1 MTAQEIGVLF
11 LLADANPYIPAPS
24 FLNSG
29 DTAWQLTAATFVG
42 MQSIPGLAI
51 LYAGLVKKK
60 WALNSAVMCFYA
72 FSVVLLCWVLW
83 GYNMGFGSPATLG
96 PGILSQIVGIPHPAI
111 DAVGET
117 GQAAIPLAG
126 SGFPPLRFAGSA
138 MIYFQFVFAAI
149 TPLLIAGSVLGRM
162 NFKAWMLFV
171 PLWSSLVYTVGAF
184 MLWGGGWLAALG
196 AVDYSGG
203 YVIHLAAGVS
213 GFVAAAMVGP
223 RLIEDRK
230 NFDPNN
236 LIVALAGAGLLW
248 LGWNGF
254 NGGDPYF
261 ANADAA
267 AAVLNTNIATAVA
280 LLVWLIF
287 DMFALGKPS
296 AVSMIN
302 GMIVGL
308 VAITP
313 AAGYVDGFGAIATGG
328 VAAIVAWFSLN
339 KIGQLAILKKV
350 DDTFGVLHTHGVAG
364 LMGGLC
370 VGLFANPNMI
380 EYLSSDHKTSPV
392 SVQGLFFGNP
402 KQLWI
407 QFLAALVIIG
417 WNVVG
422 TAVVLKVVS
431 FVVPL
436 RASDGEVEGGD
447 LAIHGIDPVPAY
459 APAVS
464 NGAPQA
470 VATAA
475 PP

>member
-1 MTAQEIGVLF
+1 VREFLDAAQEARVF
-11 LLADANPYIPAPS
+11 SLLADVNPYIPAPS

-72 FSVVLLCWVLW
+72 FSIVLLCWVLW

-149 TPLLIAGSVLGRM
+149 TPILIAGSVLGRM

-184 MLWGGGWLAALG
+184 MLWGGGWLAAMG

-223 RLIEDRK
+223 RLLEDRTS
-230 NFDPNN
+230 FDPNN

-280 LLVWLIF
+280 LLVWLIL

-313 AAGYVDGFGAIATGG
+313 AAGYVDGFGAIFTGLLAS
-328 VAAIVAWFSLN
+328 VVVWFSLN
-339 KIGQLAILKKV
+339 KVGQLALFKKV

-370 VGLFANPNMI
+370 VGLFANPNML
-380 EYLSSDHKTSPV
+380 EYLSSDKKTSPV
-392 SVQGLFFGNP
+392 NVTGAMYGNP
-402 KQLWI
+402 KQVWI

-417 WNVVG
+417 WNIVG
-422 TAVVLKVVS
+422 TFIVLKIVS
-431 FVVPL
+431 FVFPL
-436 RASDGEVEGGD
+436 RASEGDVEGGD
-447 LAIHGIDPVPAY
+447 LAIHGIDPVPVY
-459 APAVS
+459 IPTPATPT
-464 NGAPQA
+464 G
-470 VATAA
+470 
-475 PP
+475 